1 MMPNAG
7 MMAQMNPAVANQQRV
22 NQINPAAA
30 AQYGMAT
37 PHHQYVTPQGP
48 NPAAAMNTMNGG
60 LIGAPP
66 GQQHLYHQHHHPH
79 QAQQQQTQS
88 QPIPGHYATPYGQ
101 QPGVGVGIPQSA
113 SMHMQQQQQQIH
125 QHHPGMTMTGGVDPS
140 QQYHRQTSA
149 GSVGLKMMP
158 EMETLDALEKN
169 RIITSQAISRAVH
182 DSSIGMILVY
192 LFTLKVKALE
202 GHFFLL

>member
-7 MMAQMNPAVANQQRV
+7 MMAQMNPALANQQRV

-30 AQYGMAT
+30 NQYGMAT
-37 PHHQYVTPQGP
+37 PHHQYVTQQGP
-48 NPAAAMNTMNGG
+48 NPATAMNTMNGG

-66 GQQHLYHQHHHPH
+66 TQQHLYHPHHPH

-101 QPGVGVGIPQSA
+101 QPGVGVGMPQSA
-113 SMHMQQQQQQIH
+113 SMHMQPQQQQIH
-125 QHHPGMTMTGGVDPS
+125 QHHPVMTMTGGVDPS

-182 DSSIGMILVY
+182 DSSIGMI
-192 LFTLKVKALE
+192 
-202 GHFFLL
+202 